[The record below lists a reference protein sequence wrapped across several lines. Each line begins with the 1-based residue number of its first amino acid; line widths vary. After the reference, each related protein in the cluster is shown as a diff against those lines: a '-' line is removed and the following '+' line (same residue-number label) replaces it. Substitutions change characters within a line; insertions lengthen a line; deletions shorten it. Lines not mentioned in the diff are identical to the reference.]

1 MLETMKL
8 LMANPLQ
15 AVVTVLAAGTI
26 SLGTSLYNVRTVVA
40 VLNNEQIHNSAVA
53 VKVDTMGEV
62 LIRVDE
68 NVKIIKERLDAAL

>member
-26 SLGTSLYNVRTVVA
+26 SLGTSLYSVRTDVA

-68 NVKIIKERLDAAL
+68 NVKIIKERLDATP

>member
-26 SLGTSLYNVRTVVA
+26 SIGTSLYNVRTEVA
-40 VLNNEQIHNSAVA
+40 VLNNEQVHTTATA
-53 VKVDTMGEV
+53 VKVDQMGEV

-68 NVKIIKERLDAAL
+68 NVKIIKERLDAIN